1 MKKDIETLVVTS
13 GLSRK
18 AGGTRHDDSITTSPI
33 RNALLHATFAL
44 NRAAMHPSRSISAT
58 PVPSW
63 PQSRPPPLSPVNRAV
78 ANGHDR
84 GKERVFPTC
93 LRPSSLKNVTW
104 KRESLISTANETCLS
119 FISSPFFFFFF
130 SRYATPRFATENRTC
145 KSRYERNIWI
155 FFFFFTFI

>member
-1 MKKDIETLVVTS
+1 MVTS

-119 FISSPFFFFFF
+119 FISSPFFFFF
-130 SRYATPRFATENRTC
+130 SLATLHLASQLKIVRASPDMKEI
-145 KSRYERNIWI
+145 YGY
-155 FFFFFTFI
+155 FFFFSHLYNFLPV

>member
-1 MKKDIETLVVTS
+1 MTS
-13 GLSRK
+13 GLSGK
-18 AGGTRHDDSITTSPI
+18 AGRTRHDDSITTSPI

-58 PVPSW
+58 PVVAEFPS
-63 PQSRPPPLSPVNRAV
+63 PLLLPVNRAV

-119 FISSPFFFFFF
+119 FISSLFSSLFF
-130 SRYATPRFATENRTC
+130 SRYATPPFATENRTWN
-145 KSRYERNIWI
+145 SPI
-155 FFFFFTFI
+155 